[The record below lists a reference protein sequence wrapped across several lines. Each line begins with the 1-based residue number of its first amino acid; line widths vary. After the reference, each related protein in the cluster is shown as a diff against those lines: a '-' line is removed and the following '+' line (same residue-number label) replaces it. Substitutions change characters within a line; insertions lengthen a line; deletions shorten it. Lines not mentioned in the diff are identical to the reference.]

1 MDKQQNSFSSLS
13 EANGKHSFPLLQSF
27 NVTSNTEDEKWDLGW
42 LAGVLRRRA
51 ILIALVTSGTIAI
64 AGGLLFILAGST
76 PPTFAGKFQML
87 VEPVTADEKQAQ
99 ASTRAQDVENPRS
112 INVEQSSLDY
122 ATQIRVLR
130 SPKLMTPLVKELQ
143 KRYPDITYEGL
154 MQSLTISRI
163 TSLTLDKKEQGT
175 KLIEVTYQD
184 TDPEKVQFVLE
195 QLSQAYLRY
204 SLKERQSSVRQ
215 GIKFIDGQLPK
226 LRERVNSLQRRLQNL
241 RQQYTV
247 VDPEMQGQQLTSQSG
262 TLNQQQAESETQ
274 LAEVQAKRQTLEQQ
288 LQASNLQ
295 TVLGEA
301 PYYQTLLSQYQ
312 ELESQIAV
320 ESARMQP
327 DNPALQALYE
337 KRQNLQNLLRAEA
350 NRVVGKAGDSITVAA
365 ARNRAITQ
373 SEAEVTQ
380 QIRELPNVARQYT
393 DLQRELLIATDS
405 LNKFST
411 RREALQID
419 AAQQEI
425 PWELIAPPQ
434 LVIDEFGNL
443 VNIAAINQVR
453 FLALIA
459 ILAILLGV
467 GVGFMVEISQDVLQT
482 ADETKRATRLPVLGT
497 IPFDES
503 RKIANSNFLRN
514 PFSKQPDVIGQP
526 EVLMNDSRPYT
537 STIFVESFRSVY
549 KNIRLSTSANS
560 PIRSLTVSSAE
571 PGDGKTTIAVNLA
584 QAAAVMGQRVLLVDA
599 DLRHPQ
605 VHYQMNLSNNYGLSD
620 VLTGKVNVKD
630 AIQQSPIRE
639 NLVVLTAGQTL
650 VDPLELLTSGKMRA
664 LMERFQMVF
673 DLVIYD
679 TPPLLGLADSGLI
692 ASQTN
697 GLVFV
702 VRMGKTKRATV
713 SQTLEELKISS
724 TNVLGL
730 VANAAQEAHSAYGY
744 YHPYMQSRNGASPI
758 EL

>member
-13 EANGKHSFPLLQSF
+13 AANGKHSLPLLQSL
-27 NVTSNTEDEKWDLGW
+27 NVSSNTEDEKWDLGW

-51 ILIALVTSGTIAI
+51 ILIASVTAGTIAI

-143 KRYPDITYEGL
+143 KSYPEITYEGL
-154 MQSLTISRI
+154 MQSLSISRI

-247 VDPEMQGQQLTSQSG
+247 VDPEMQGQQLTSQAG

-365 ARNRAITQ
+365 ARNQAITQ

-380 QIRELPNVARQYT
+380 QIRQLPNVARQYT

-419 AAQQEI
+419 AAQQEV

-443 VNIAAINQVR
+443 VNIAAINKVR

-482 ADETKRATRLPVLGT
+482 ADETKRATRLPVLGI

-503 RKIANSNFLRN
+503 RKIANSNFLKN
-514 PFSKQPDVIGQP
+514 PFSKQPEIVDQP
-526 EVLMNDSRPYT
+526 EVLTNDGRLYT

-549 KNIRLSTSANS
+549 KNIRLSTSANP
-560 PIRSLTVSSAE
+560 PIRSLTISSAE

-605 VHYQMNLSNNYGLSD
+605 VHRQMNVPNNYGLSD
-620 VLTGKVNVKD
+620 VLTGRVNVKD
-630 AIQQSPIRE
+630 AIQQSSIRE

-650 VDPLELLTSGKMRA
+650 VDPLELLSSGKMQA

-697 GLVFV
+697 GLVLV
-702 VRMGKTKRATV
+702 ARMGKTRRTAL

-730 VANAAQEAHSAYGY
+730 VANAAQEANSAYGY
-744 YHPYMQSRNGASPI
+744 YHSYVQSRNGASPI